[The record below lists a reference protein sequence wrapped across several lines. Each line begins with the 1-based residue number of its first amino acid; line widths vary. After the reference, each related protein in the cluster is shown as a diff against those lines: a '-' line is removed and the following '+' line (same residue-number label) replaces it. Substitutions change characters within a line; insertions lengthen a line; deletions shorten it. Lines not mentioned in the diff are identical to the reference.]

1 MYPCQENRK
10 APLVFQFGKEGG
22 SCCGGSRLARPS
34 AAWRLPTNLEELL
47 EAQPHIIAI
56 LTNPYQQR
64 TSNQNLAHSIGVA
77 KLPRSDQVLPFP
89 PLHQRIS
96 FLIALLER
104 GNTSTPWY
112 GDADNGISWLSL
124 TRVRVKIIRTWEVE
138 ERGGMRR
145 IKRSDSLSTS
155 HHQKSFRNQRGES

>member
-1 MYPCQENRK
+1 MPGKPQSPTCFPIWARGW
-10 APLVFQFGKEGG
+10 LVLRWLKVGA
-22 SCCGGSRLARPS
+22 SLCRLATPNQLGRAPRS
-34 AAWRLPTNLEELL
+34 STTHHRHPHQPLPTTHLK
-47 EAQPHIIAI
+47 Q
-56 LTNPYQQR
+56 
-64 TSNQNLAHSIGVA
+64 SLAHSIGVA

-96 FLIALLER
+96 SLIALLER